1 MKIRRSLI
9 GVTCGIAAIL
19 ASVALLA
26 PHAAHAARQSG
37 KKKVLVVSVTKG
49 FRHGSIAMAERT
61 IEEIGKKTGEWDTDF
76 VRTDEDMQTK
86 MTGEALKQY
95 DAVVFANTTGDLPL
109 PDPKA
114 FYDYIKAGHGFAAMH
129 SGSDTLHSKD
139 NKVSDYV
146 DMLGGEFQEHHT
158 RSTIKANIEDP
169 NNPATRALVAAGKH
183 TPNPLPSQHEI
194 ETGHSYVAGKTWTAY
209 DEIYLLKNNDRT
221 KVHVLL
227 SMDTPG
233 RTTTATTPMKRGNQP
248 RFMDQIVRKRS
259 GFLHHSGPHPGRFG
273 QWRWHVDRPSLPGAY
288 YRWPGV
294 CAGFEEGLHEA
305 QRTRACAV
313 GTSGKEREGLIM
325 VHYLYSR

>member
-9 GVTCGIAAIL
+9 GVTCGIATVVA
-19 ASVALLA
+19 AVALLA
-26 PHAAHAARQSG
+26 PHAAHAAKQNG

-86 MTGEALKQY
+86 MTGDALKQY

-139 NKVSDYV
+139 DKVSDYV
-146 DMLGGEFQEHHT
+146 DMLGGEFQEHHS

-169 NNPATRALVAAGKH
+169 NNPATRALVEAGKH

-194 ETGHSYVAGKTWTAY
+194 ETGHSYVAGKTWTVY

-227 SMDTPG
+227 SMDTWPDDHSDHSNEKG
-233 RTTTATTPMKRGNQP
+233 NHLVSWTKSYGKGLIFYTILGHTPDDSTNGVGMWTDPLYQAHITGGLEFVLGLKKGST
-248 RFMDQIVRKRS
+248 K
-259 GFLHHSGPHPGRFG
+259 LSGPP
-273 QWRWHVDRPSLPGAY
+273 PAL
-288 YRWPGV
+288 
-294 CAGFEEGLHEA
+294 
-305 QRTRACAV
+305 
-313 GTSGKEREGLIM
+313 
-325 VHYLYSR
+325 